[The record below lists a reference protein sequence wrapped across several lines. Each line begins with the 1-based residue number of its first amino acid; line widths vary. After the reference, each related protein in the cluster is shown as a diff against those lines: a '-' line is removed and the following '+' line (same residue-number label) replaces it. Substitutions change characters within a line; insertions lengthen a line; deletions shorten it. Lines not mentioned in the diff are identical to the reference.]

1 MGEKETT
8 TSYKTSAKGDNKR
21 VAGKGTKPKS
31 SNKKTTQKIEEGTS
45 REALIWWTV
54 ALVSL
59 SAILILADVI
69 GGGFQFVVLLLLAVL
84 FIL

>member
-1 MGEKETT
+1 MVEKETI
-8 TSYKTSAKGDNKR
+8 SSKSSAKGVNKR
-21 VAGKGTKPKS
+21 VTGKGAKPKS
-31 SNKKTTQKIEEGTS
+31 SNKKTAQKKGEGTS

-54 ALVSL
+54 SLVVL
-59 SAILILADVI
+59 GAILILADVI